1 MMNSSLIPCEC
12 QDATVDGGGCGD
24 CQSCISA
31 WDLSSSNSAM
41 QPLCSSSP
49 LVISRKQPLPS
60 SLDNM
65 TEDQLR
71 SALASLL
78 LQSQHQLEEAQSP
91 AVASSSS
98 SFLEESH
105 PHQSQSFYGLE
116 EMQRSFEQGRT
127 TTSHSLSLPPSS
139 LSSTQQ
145 QVILPYQ
152 TSSNSDLQPQ
162 QGNHHQQTPTR
173 SNNTLI
179 VFSRGILNDM
189 H

>member
-1 MMNSSLIPCEC
+1 MNSSLIPSEC

-24 CQSCISA
+24 CRTCISA
-31 WDLSSSNSAM
+31 WDLSSNSAM
-41 QPLCSSSP
+41 QPLCASSP
-49 LVISRKQPLPS
+49 LVNISRKQPLPS
-60 SLDNM
+60 SLDEM

-78 LQSQHQLEEAQSP
+78 LQSQHQLQEAQSP

-127 TTSHSLSLPPSS
+127 TTTSHSLSLPPLS

-145 QVILPYQ
+145 QVILPFQ
-152 TSSNSDLQPQ
+152 TSSNSDQQQPQ

-179 VFSRGILNDM
+179 VFSRGT
-189 H
+189 